1 MGGSI
6 LEAGSSPSQPASQIL
21 YNRTIRASARSSR
34 LESMKGTVVYFFAF
48 DVANDIR
55 TELVREI
62 LSERPFPFQIRVG
75 GAVPKDVPFY
85 RPLTIGLKPEELD
98 SNVGRVPLK
107 PFVKIFDVG
116 VLSISYEIRF
126 DVSDLGALVPFHQLE
141 VGGVALT
148 ARAERL
154 CRVVEENLRPFMV
167 KPAEER
173 PAVEAYTAFCFEE
186 VDGDVQEWGASH
198 RAEIAALLNEEARP
212 DRLAPAQVEETLSH
226 SLSYTREDF
235 T

>member
-75 GAVPKDVPFY
+75 VAVPKDVPFY

-98 SNVGRVPLK
+98 SNVGRVTLK

-126 DVSDLGALVPFHQLE
+126 DVS
-141 VGGVALT
+141 
-148 ARAERL
+148 RS
-154 CRVVEENLRPFMV
+154 EEHTSELQSRF
-167 KPAEER
+167 
-173 PAVEAYTAFCFEE
+173 
-186 VDGDVQEWGASH
+186 G
-198 RAEIAALLNEEARP
+198 I
-212 DRLAPAQVEETLSH
+212 
-226 SLSYTREDF
+226 SYA
-235 T
+235 